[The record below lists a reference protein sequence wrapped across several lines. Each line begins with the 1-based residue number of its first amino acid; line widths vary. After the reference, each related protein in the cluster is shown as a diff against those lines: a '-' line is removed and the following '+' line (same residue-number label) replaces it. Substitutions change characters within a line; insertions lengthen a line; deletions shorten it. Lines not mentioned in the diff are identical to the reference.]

1 MTLVDDLYINRLS
14 IRLEKFKRVKSSLY
28 NFRCPYCGDS
38 QKNKNKARGYFFQV
52 NGRMVFK
59 CHNCGIGK
67 TTANF
72 LKEQAPDLYSEYQV
86 EKYRR
91 NSTGKSTTVEKFTV
105 PDTTPHFK
113 KPDDLQ
119 SIESLNIVHPAKKY
133 LLNRK
138 IPESSLSRIYY
149 VDKFKKWVNTKKK
162 TFDSLQNDR
171 PRIIIP
177 LIRTDGTWFGIQ
189 GRSLA
194 QHATLRY
201 ITIMFEDHQ
210 KIFGLDHINPEDTVY
225 VTEGPFDSLFIDN
238 SIAMCGSDVDLS
250 NYDYQFVFV
259 FDNEPRN
266 RQIVTKIARA
276 AEQGH
281 KVVIW
286 PKTVKVKDINDM
298 VLAGLNPSAIIKDNT
313 FTGLEAKLRLN
324 NWKKV

>member
-1 MTLVDDLYINRLS
+1 
-14 IRLEKFKRVKSSLY
+14 
-28 NFRCPYCGDS
+28 
-38 QKNKNKARGYFFQV
+38 
-52 NGRMVFK
+52 
-59 CHNCGIGK
+59 
-67 TTANF
+67 
-72 LKEQAPDLYSEYQV
+72 
-86 EKYRR
+86 
-91 NSTGKSTTVEKFTV
+91 
-105 PDTTPHFK
+105 
-113 KPDDLQ
+113 
-119 SIESLNIVHPAKKY
+119 
-133 LLNRK
+133 
-138 IPESSLSRIYY
+138 
-149 VDKFKKWVNTKKK
+149 
-162 TFDSLQNDR
+162 
-171 PRIIIP
+171 
-177 LIRTDGTWFGIQ
+177 
-189 GRSLA
+189 
-194 QHATLRY
+194 
-201 ITIMFEDHQ
+201 MFEDHQ